1 MGIGVLGRP
10 STRGTN
16 SPQIPASL
24 NSYDAISRDHDSGIA
39 GQGGI
44 ERGKARRPVDHG
56 SRDDADSKALRDLS
70 PQIINRQHAIATR
83 GGQRPPRSFWPSPSC
98 GPDCSET
105 HSSMIVVVSEQS
117 EGTLAIFSRPTATC
131 WHGEL
136 PKSMYLPAYS
146 IYFISYYLICCPD
159 VKPRIV
165 VRWDSGCHL
174 GLVDSVASA
183 G

>member
-1 MGIGVLGRP
+1 MQWEFRTWSPLHKRP
-10 STRGTN
+10 N

-105 HSSMIVVVSEQS
+105 HSSMIVVVFVARTGNPNRFSWYFLVVVFFRRRDGILS
-117 EGTLAIFSRPTATC
+117 PGSRVPDHAHIIGIIYLRIPRTL
-131 WHGEL
+131 
-136 PKSMYLPAYS
+136 
-146 IYFISYYLICCPD
+146 
-159 VKPRIV
+159 
-165 VRWDSGCHL
+165 
-174 GLVDSVASA
+174 
-183 G
+183 